1 MAGQFH
7 LGWFIDGF
15 RVPAW
20 NRMWSGT
27 SSTDWL
33 TGRFYVDVARDLERG
48 CFDYIMLEDSNYV
61 PDVYG
66 GTMATYLK
74 YGQRAPKHDP
84 TVLATLIAQAT
95 ANLGVIATVSTT
107 ETSPFHLA
115 RLMQTLDH
123 VSGGRIGWNVVTG
136 SNDRAAQNFG
146 FDAQPPHDARYDL
159 ADEFIAAVRAL
170 WTSWQDGALVADEES
185 GVYVD
190 ATKVSVVDFVGEHF
204 RTRGPLNAIPGP
216 QGQPVLVQAGV
227 SPRGQAFSARHAD
240 SIIATGSSIASMKRL
255 RESIRENVRAAGRD
269 PDDVKVMFLA
279 EPTLGESQR
288 DADEALAR
296 KEALRDELLDFGL
309 SSLASVTAVDFS
321 KFDPDEPLP
330 LDLTTNGHQG
340 QLNDMVQSR
349 RPLRELA
356 VGAWAG
362 SDEAHLVGTPDTVA
376 GLMKDMMDEIG
387 GDGFLLT
394 SLTPTRRYI
403 TEVVD
408 GLVPSLQR
416 RGLVRDRYEHLTVR
430 ANLTAY

>member
-1 MAGQFH
+1 M
-7 LGWFIDGF
+7 
-15 RVPAW
+15 
-20 NRMWSGT
+20 S
-27 SSTDWL
+27 
-33 TGRFYVDVARDLERG
+33 GRFYVDIARDLERG

-66 GTMATYLK
+66 GSMETYLR

-95 ANLGVIATVSTT
+95 DRLGVIATVATSETT
-107 ETSPFHLA
+107 PYHLA

-146 FDAQPPHDARYDL
+146 LDAQQPHDRRYDM
-159 ADEFIAAVRAL
+159 ADEFITAVRAL
-170 WTSWQDGALVADEES
+170 WHSWDDGALVADPDT

-190 ATKVSVVDFVGEHF
+190 HSKVHVVDFEGKDY
-204 RTRGPLNAIPGP
+204 RTRGPLNTIPGP
-216 QGQPVLVQAGV
+216 QREPVLVQAGV
-227 SPRGQAFSARHAD
+227 SPRGQRFAARHAD
-240 SIIATGSSIASMKRL
+240 SIIATGSSIESMRAL
-255 RESIRENVRAAGRD
+255 RESIRGHVSDAGRD
-269 PDDVKVMFLA
+269 PDDVKVMFLV
-279 EPTLGESQR
+279 EPILGETQR
-288 DADEALAR
+288 DAEEALAR
-296 KEALRDELLDFGL
+296 RVALRDELLDFGL
-309 SSLASVTAVDFS
+309 SSLASVTMVDFAR
-321 KFDPDEPLP
+321 FDPDEPLP

-362 SDEAHLVGTPDTVA
+362 ADEAHLVGTPDKVA
-376 GLMKDMMDEIG
+376 SLMGDMAAEIG

-408 GLVPSLQR
+408 GLVPALQR
-416 RGLVRDRYEHLTVR
+416 RGIVRERYEYPTVR
-430 ANLTAY
+430 ANLTAF